1 MKMKSLNLVL
11 LFIGVTLISGSSMPT
26 NATNSKFPTH
36 KNNSD
41 LANGT
46 NTSTTSKG
54 GFLLSRQQR
63 KNLVIIIISVAVI
76 GALLNIAV
84 ILAIVFDPL
93 RILRKG
99 PWITILNLAIADFL
113 WCVTCFFQWLDYYEF
128 NIINFTGSER
138 LLYEDIVQF
147 GWSFSNGAS
156 FLFLTFFS
164 MQIFVLTKHP
174 LKSRFMFTTPKVLSA
189 CIGLWLL
196 SIPVGFCYIIHR
208 FPPFDKHFRKFWMA
222 RIAFLH
228 FLTLVQ
234 LILNIQVTIQ
244 IIRSGRNTKDDC
256 RHNNKHRNMAK
267 TVVILTAIFF
277 ITTFPF
283 RTLRQIEFVL
293 RMNNTK
299 IGNLDEVAYL
309 FYPLLLMNF
318 VANPIMYSLRHS
330 DYRRTFLAFLGKIR
344 GKNVHIPK
352 TTANTSFKLTQ
363 RSSINSD
370 RYQSGKTKHMLTE
383 RLPLHHTNRF

>member
-1 MKMKSLNLVL
+1 MKSLNLVL
-11 LFIGVTLISGSSMPT
+11 LFIGVTLLSGSSMPT

-76 GALLNIAV
+76 GALLNLAV
-84 ILAIVFDPL
+84 TLAIVFDPL

-113 WCVTCFFQWLDYYEF
+113 SCVTCFFQWLDYYEF
-128 NIINFTGSER
+128 NIINFTCSER
-138 LLYEDIVQF
+138 ILYENIVQF
-147 GWSFSNGAS
+147 GCSFSIGAS

-174 LKSRFMFTTPKVLSA
+174 LKSRFMFTTPNVLSS
-189 CIGLWLL
+189 CIGVWLL

-208 FPPFDKHFRKFWMA
+208 FPPFDKHFRKFWVA

-234 LILNIQVTIQ
+234 LILNI
-244 IIRSGRNTKDDC
+244 K
-256 RHNNKHRNMAK
+256 
-267 TVVILTAIFF
+267 
-277 ITTFPF
+277 
-283 RTLRQIEFVL
+283 
-293 RMNNTK
+293 
-299 IGNLDEVAYL
+299 
-309 FYPLLLMNF
+309 
-318 VANPIMYSLRHS
+318 
-330 DYRRTFLAFLGKIR
+330 
-344 GKNVHIPK
+344 
-352 TTANTSFKLTQ
+352 
-363 RSSINSD
+363 
-370 RYQSGKTKHMLTE
+370 
-383 RLPLHHTNRF
+383 LPLRLFAAAETQKMIADTITNTEIWRKLWSF